1 MAVYQNLAAIEVSEL
16 PALFFKLV
24 VLKEAYLMWNLNE
37 INMEMHNLTTVNEQV
52 DNLKPFVK
60 ILVKKFQPQ
69 QIICFSNNLISEE
82 TNGCFR
88 LEWIRV
94 TVRSFIIFTA
104 F

>member
-1 MAVYQNLAAIEVSEL
+1 
-16 PALFFKLV
+16 
-24 VLKEAYLMWNLNE
+24 
-37 INMEMHNLTTVNEQV
+37 MEMHNLTTVNEQV

-88 LEWIRV
+88 LE
-94 TVRSFIIFTA
+94 
-104 F
+104 